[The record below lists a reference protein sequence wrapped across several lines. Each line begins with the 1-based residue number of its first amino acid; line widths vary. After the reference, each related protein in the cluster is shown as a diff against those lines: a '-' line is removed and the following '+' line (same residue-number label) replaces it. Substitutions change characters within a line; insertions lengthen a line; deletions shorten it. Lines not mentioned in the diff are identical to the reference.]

1 MSDPRPIKIPLSEH
15 LRELRLQVLPLL
27 VWLGGWAL
35 IAVLWMQAPKPSP
48 LVGLGLGDEVLV
60 AAPEAGQVEEV
71 FVDLFEDVSQ
81 GQILVALN
89 SLTLDSGLVE
99 ASAELTRLEAE
110 LAAARTSF
118 ELADAQQRQEIT
130 DAQLTA
136 EQEAD
141 FERARRL
148 RSFRVEE
155 QQAQIEALEST
166 LARVDAELDRE
177 RVQVRLTRAQGLLD
191 QAVGS
196 EAEVEDLRAELAQAE
211 GKAEAART
219 VEDRVLAAVA
229 ETRTWREEFEAL
241 EPGIPT
247 ATVLPPL
254 IEERLAGHEAALA
267 VQRTRMAALEAR
279 VSGLVVRAPRA
290 GRVASLIANPGEQ
303 VLAAQ
308 ELLRLEM
315 PSARGVLVYVP
326 ENYVGAVAVG
336 DRVELRRGQEV
347 GEARVL
353 ATSPGLV
360 ELPSRLWFDPRV
372 AEYGWTLR
380 LGTPSG
386 FAMRPGERVGAMP
399 RPESDS

>member
-1 MSDPRPIKIPLSEH
+1 MSDQRPIKIPLSEH

-27 VWLGGWAL
+27 VWLGGWAV

-60 AAPEAGQVEEV
+60 AAPEAGQVDEV
-71 FVDLFEDVSQ
+71 FVDLFEDVSA

-89 SLTLDSGLVE
+89 SVELDAGLVE
-99 ASAELTRLEAE
+99 ARAELTRLEAD
-110 LAAARTSF
+110 LSSARASF
-118 ELADAQQRQEIT
+118 ELVDAQERQQVT
-130 DAQLTA
+130 DSELTA
-136 EQEAD
+136 EEEAE

-155 QQAQIEALEST
+155 QQAQIELLEAT

-177 RVQVRLTRAQGLLD
+177 RVQVRLTRAQGLLE

-211 GKAEAART
+211 GKALAARS

-247 ATVLPPL
+247 ATILPPR
-254 IEERLAGHEAALA
+254 IEERLAGHQAALA
-267 VQRTRMAALEAR
+267 VQRTRIAALESR
-279 VSGLVVRAPRA
+279 VNGLVVRAPRA
-290 GRVASLIANPGEQ
+290 GRVASLVANPGEQ
-303 VLAAQ
+303 VLVAQ
-308 ELLRLEM
+308 ELLRIEM
-315 PSARGVLVYVP
+315 PTARGVLVYVP
-326 ENYVGAVAVG
+326 ESYPSAVAVG
-336 DRVELRRGQEV
+336 DRVELRRGQES

-360 ELPSRLWFDPRV
+360 ELPSRLWYDPRV

-380 LGTPSG
+380 LGAPAG
-386 FAMRPGERVGAMP
+386 LVMRPGERVGAMP
-399 RPESDS
+399 FPSDS

>member
-1 MSDPRPIKIPLSEH
+1 MSDQRPIKIPLSEH

-27 VWLGGWAL
+27 VWLGGWAV
-35 IAVLWMQAPKPSP
+35 ITVLWMQAPKPSP

-60 AAPEAGQVEEV
+60 AAPEAGQVDEV
-71 FVDLFEDVSQ
+71 FVDLFEDVSA

-89 SLTLDSGLVE
+89 SFELDAGLVE
-99 ASAELTRLEAE
+99 ARAELARLEAD
-110 LAAARTSF
+110 LSAARASF
-118 ELADAQQRQEIT
+118 ELVDAQQRQQVT

-136 EQEAD
+136 EEEAA

-155 QQAQIEALEST
+155 QQAQIESLEAT

-177 RVQVRLTRAQGLLD
+177 RVQVRLTRALGLLE

-211 GKAEAART
+211 GKALAARS

-229 ETRTWREEFEAL
+229 ETRSWREEFEAL
-241 EPGIPT
+241 EPGIPS
-247 ATVLPPL
+247 ATILEPR

-267 VQRTRMAALEAR
+267 VQRTRMAALESR

-308 ELLRLEM
+308 ELLRIEM
-315 PSARGVLVYVP
+315 PTARGVLVYVP
-326 ENYVGAVAVG
+326 ESYPSAVAVG
-336 DRVELRRGQEV
+336 DRVELRRGQET

-360 ELPSRLWFDPRV
+360 ELPPRLWYDPRV

-380 LGTPSG
+380 LSAPSE

-399 RPESDS
+399 RPSDS